1 LAHKVQFTADGLKD
15 AKHLPKGVRNSLA
28 KALKNKLAVN
38 PLRCSEELREP
49 LAGWRSFHYGKYR
62 VIFKLYEE
70 MKLIAIAGIGEHSS
84 QPTRDIYRKLELLAK
99 RGRLAEDIL
108 AALRGFSTGEQRKCA
123 QHPAC

>member
-1 LAHKVQFTADGLKD
+1 MAYKIQFTADVLKD

-28 KALKNKLAVN
+28 KELKNKLAKD
-38 PLRCSEELREP
+38 PLSCSEELREP
-49 LAGWRSFHYGKYR
+49 LAGWRSFHCGKYR

-70 MKLIAIAGIGEHSS
+70 MKLIAVAGIGEHSS

-108 AALRGFSTGEQRKCA
+108 AALRGFDTGRE
-123 QHPAC
+123 